1 MKNVLLVH
9 GDRTLLQPVAGILK
23 YQGAFFRLHT
33 AANTEKALE
42 FVGQTPVDLVIT
54 ALRFPQLANFQF
66 FDTLI
71 NTGEDL
77 RIILVVKGILPLT
90 RAKLKKYP
98 AISLYDISAD
108 QGLLIK
114 RIFTELHID
123 YGGCIR
129 GIALSSFLQML
140 ALENCSCTL
149 SISCKNLVGYLWLKN
164 GELIAA
170 QSANREGKEAALEI
184 AAWKNVSVHI
194 DYSPFDKA
202 RQFSISFMML
212 FLESGQQVDEI
223 AWSKK
228 DRRVHDRYELHVT
241 TDYVFKDQTRQAT
254 LHDISLGGAYLEIDQ
269 NIGLGEKIRLHL
281 SAPNVPEDCY
291 VESRIIRK
299 DGKGAGVRFNLDSN
313 LQQQIIRSMI
323 ESSKYSSRKKELEGL
338 RPPA

>member
-9 GDRTLLQPVAGILK
+9 GDRALLQPVAGILK
-23 YQGAFFRLHT
+23 HQGAFFRLHIAHT
-33 AANTEKALE
+33 TDKALE
-42 FVGQTPVDLVIT
+42 FVRQTPVDLVIT
-54 ALRFPQLANFQF
+54 ALRFPQLGSFQF

-71 NTGEDL
+71 KEIEDV

-90 RAKLKKYP
+90 KAKLKKYP
-98 AISLYDISAD
+98 AISLYDIAID

-123 YGGCIR
+123 YGGYVR
-129 GIALSSFLQML
+129 GVALSSFLQMM

-149 SISCKNLVGYLWLKN
+149 SISCKNLIGLFWLKN

-170 QSANREGKEAALEI
+170 QSPTREGKEAALEI
-184 AAWKNVSVHI
+184 AAWKNVSIHI
-194 DYSPFDKA
+194 DFSPFDKV

-223 AWSKK
+223 AWNKK
-228 DRRVHDRYELHVT
+228 DRRVHDRYELNVT
-241 TDYVFKDQTRQAT
+241 TDYVFNGKTRQTT
-254 LHDISLGGAYLEIDQ
+254 LHDISLGGAYLDLDQ
-269 NIGLGEKIRLHL
+269 NIALGEKIRLHL
-281 SAPNVPEDCY
+281 TSPDASEDCY
-291 VESRIIRK
+291 IESRIVRK
-299 DGKGAGVRFNLDSN
+299 DGKGAGIRFNLDSN

-323 ESSKYSSRKKELEGL
+323 ESSKNNSKKKELDDL